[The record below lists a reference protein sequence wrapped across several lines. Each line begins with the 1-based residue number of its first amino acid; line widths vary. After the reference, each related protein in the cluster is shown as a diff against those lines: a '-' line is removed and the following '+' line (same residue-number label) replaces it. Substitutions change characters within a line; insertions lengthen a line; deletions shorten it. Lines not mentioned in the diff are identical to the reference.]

1 MLWTVSALADAMTIM
16 MMLMMIP
23 ELNSFLIQI
32 LRREMMT
39 NMEKGM

>member
-23 ELNSFLIQI
+23 ELNSFLIQR